1 MWILHPDVIFPQ
13 PFPFWP
19 DQCCMVSSVLE
30 EEVHPLFVLR
40 DITCCLFLS
49 PLWNI
54 NCTPQPIPSRRLN
67 YITAKLIPAALDR
80 VCNYPI
86 DAMFFAPFFPL
97 SEVQFD
103 RLSSQVYFFPGTLA
117 WLCVSSTGSLLNV
130 KHMYR
135 AEKKS
140 WYVVARNFFLR
151 LLNFS
156 AWLGAA

>member
-1 MWILHPDVIFPQ
+1 MLRPDVIFPQ
-13 PFPFWP
+13 PFQFWP

-30 EEVHPLFVLR
+30 EEVHPFFVLR

-54 NCTPQPIPSRRLN
+54 NCTPQPIPSRRFN

-86 DAMFFAPFFPL
+86 DAMFFAPFFLL

-103 RLSSQVYFFPGTLA
+103 RLSSQVYFFFLVHLLDCPPQEA
-117 WLCVSSTGSLLNV
+117 YSMFNICTGLD
-130 KHMYR
+130 
-135 AEKKS
+135 KK
-140 WYVVARNFFLR
+140 WVLR
-151 LLNFS
+151 LRELAPRGQRES
-156 AWLGAA
+156 RGEIHAT